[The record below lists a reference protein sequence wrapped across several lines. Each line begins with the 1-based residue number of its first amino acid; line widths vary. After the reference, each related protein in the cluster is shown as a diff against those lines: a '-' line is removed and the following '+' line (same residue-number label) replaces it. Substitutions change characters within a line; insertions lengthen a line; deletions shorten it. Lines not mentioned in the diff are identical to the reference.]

1 MPLKI
6 KNFLSAFLIAIT
18 ATLWA
23 CAPDFDKSKADG
35 RIAEEKVIVAR
46 VNGEPIYK
54 SDVLRRMRAAYE
66 GNIEELKSDP
76 NRWQML
82 KDVATESEVM
92 DQLLLQTAVAE
103 GMVVSEDDAQGLL
116 DRTKELAGSKAF
128 AEMLKER
135 GVDEETFRDFLVK
148 RELILRYKNKL
159 FKNVTVNDDALEEYY
174 EGHKETFVDPPQVR
188 LEIFTFGVRKTA
200 EGIYKLWKDGDSFE
214 AISAKYKNEGEN
226 VGRRTRWMPIDAIP
240 AELQSKVTEADV
252 GTILEPEQISNK
264 FYVVKIIDKMESRT
278 RGFEEVKAE
287 IYETILNLR
296 KNKVLDEWHKNAM
309 QGAKIEYFH

>member
-1 MPLKI
+1 MSVKI
-6 KNFLSAFLIAIT
+6 KFFLSAFLLAIT
-18 ATLWA
+18 AILWA
-23 CAPDFDKSKADG
+23 CAPDPDNPKADG
-35 RIAEEKVIVAR
+35 RVAEEKVFLAR

-66 GNIEELKSDP
+66 GDIKELKSDP

-103 GMVVSEDDAQGLL
+103 GMMVSDEDAQGLL
-116 DRTKELAGSKAF
+116 DRTKELAGSQAF

-135 GVDEETFRDFLVK
+135 GVDEEAFRDFLVK

-159 FKNVTVNDDALEEYY
+159 FEIVTVNEDALEEYY

-188 LEIFTFGVRKTA
+188 LEILTFGVLKTA
-200 EGIYKLWKDGDSFE
+200 EEIHKLWKGGDSFE

-226 VGRRTRWMPIDAIP
+226 VGRRTRWMPVDAIP

-252 GTILEPEQISNK
+252 GTIVEPEQISNK
-264 FYVVKIIDKMESRT
+264 FYVVRIIDKMESRT

-296 KNKVLDEWHKNAM
+296 KNKVLDEWYKNAM

>member
-1 MPLKI
+1 MFMRI
-6 KNFLSAFLIAIT
+6 KYLLLTFLLVIA

-23 CAPDFDKSKADG
+23 CAPDPDKSKADH
-35 RIAEEKVIVAR
+35 RVAEEKVIVAR

-54 SDVLRRMRAAYE
+54 SDVLRRMRAAY
-66 GNIEELKSDP
+66 GGDIEELKSDP

-103 GMVVSEDDAQGLL
+103 GMMVSEDDAQDLL
-116 DRTKELAGSKAF
+116 DRSQELAGSQAF

-135 GVDEETFRDFLVK
+135 GVDEGAFRDFLMK

-159 FKNVTVNDDALEEYY
+159 LEKVTVNDDALEEYY
-174 EGHKETFVDPPQVR
+174 EGHKETFVDSPQVR

-240 AELQSKVTEADV
+240 AELQSKVAEADV
-252 GTILEPEQISNK
+252 GTIIEPEQISNK
-264 FYVVKIIDKMESRT
+264 FYVVRIIDKMESRT

-296 KNKVLDEWHKNAM
+296 KNKVLDDWYKNAI
-309 QGAKIEYFH
+309 QGAKIEYIH

>member
-1 MPLKI
+1 MSVKI
-6 KNFLSAFLIAIT
+6 KFFLSAFLLTIA

-23 CAPDFDKSKADG
+23 CAPDSDKSKADG
-35 RIAEEKVIVAR
+35 RVAEEKIIVAR

-54 SDVLRRMRAAYE
+54 SDVLRRMRAAH
-66 GNIEELKSDP
+66 GGDIEKLKSDP

-82 KDVATESEVM
+82 NDVATESEVM

-103 GMVVSEDDAQGLL
+103 GMIVSDENAQGLL
-116 DRTKELAGSKAF
+116 DRTKELAASQAF

-135 GVDEETFRDFLVK
+135 GVDEETFRDFLVE

-159 FKNVTVNDDALEEYY
+159 FEKVTVNDEALEEYY
-174 EGHKETFVDPPQVR
+174 KGHKDTFMDPPQVR
-188 LEIFTFGVRKTA
+188 LEILTFGVRKTA
-200 EGIYKLWKDGDSFE
+200 EEIHKLWKGGDSFE

-252 GTILEPEQISNK
+252 GTIVEPEQISNK
-264 FYVVKIIDKMESRT
+264 FYVVRIIDKMESRT

-287 IYETILNLR
+287 INETILNLR
-296 KNKVLDEWHKNAM
+296 KDKVLDEWYKTSS
-309 QGAKIEYFH
+309 QGAKIEYVH